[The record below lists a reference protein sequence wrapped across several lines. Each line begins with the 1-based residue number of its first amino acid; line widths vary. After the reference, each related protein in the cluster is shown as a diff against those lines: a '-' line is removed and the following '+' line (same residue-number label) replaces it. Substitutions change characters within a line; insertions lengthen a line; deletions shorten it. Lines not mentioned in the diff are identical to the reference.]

1 MNIEQGIFLVARE
14 ALSLDQATVLE
25 DKEHYRLIDDPKA
38 GVFYICLGDQECDLP
53 FLLHEARKKEETV
66 CVISLT
72 DIEVPISDEFHRFQK
87 VRQFTYH
94 GPRFSINAPYK
105 IEKMGLQDLDYLAAH
120 YTRIGDD
127 DSYFRGALDRGML
140 KAVSEEGEI
149 MAFIGEHPEHAMGM
163 LYVDE
168 NHRRKGIGTV
178 LEKALINKFLDE
190 GKVPF
195 DHVVLDNYK
204 SMNLQR
210 SLGMTLD
217 EGFLYWY
224 F

>member
-1 MNIEQGIFLVARE
+1 
-14 ALSLDQATVLE
+14 
-25 DKEHYRLIDDPKA
+25 
-38 GVFYICLGDQECDLP
+38 
-53 FLLHEARKKEETV
+53 
-66 CVISLT
+66 
-72 DIEVPISDEFHRFQK
+72 
-87 VRQFTYH
+87 
-94 GPRFSINAPYK
+94 
-105 IEKMGLQDLDYLAAH
+105 
-120 YTRIGDD
+120 
-127 DSYFRGALDRGML
+127 ML

-190 GKVPF
+190 GKVPY